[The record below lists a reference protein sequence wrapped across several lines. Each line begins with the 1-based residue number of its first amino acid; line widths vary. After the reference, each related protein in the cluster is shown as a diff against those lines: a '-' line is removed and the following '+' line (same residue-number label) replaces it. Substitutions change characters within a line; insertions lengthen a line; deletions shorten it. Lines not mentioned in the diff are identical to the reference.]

1 MKKSTNIN
9 EVMGEDYRPLTD
21 QEWINNLNKAQ
32 LIEYADQIGRNR
44 CELSTA
50 RQQLIMEKL
59 NNS

>member
-44 CELSTA
+44 CELSTT